1 MRYILILMVG
11 WGPAD
16 VILILR
22 QLKEKYFLK
31 KMDLSFGSIDLDKPF
46 EHFVVWWTLRTL
58 CTGE

>member
-1 MRYILILMVG
+1 MVG
-11 WGPAD
+11 CGTVD